1 MKQSTSILSK
11 ISPSLRLSIQNLKQV
26 RYESTKSDTKTTGGL
41 NFELTP
47 EQKEIQLLARK
58 FTKEE
63 IIPNA
68 AHYDKTGEYPWP
80 VVKKAHALGLMNS
93 HIPTKYGGLG
103 LGVLDSCIIAEEL
116 AYGCTGIETAIEA
129 NSLGMAPVIFAGNDE
144 QKKRFLG
151 RMIDEPL
158 MCGYC
163 VTEPVAGSDVAGI
176 KTRAEKKGDEYI
188 VNGQKM
194 WITNGGVAN
203 WFFLLART
211 NPDPKAPASK
221 AFTAFAIEGDNPG
234 LIRGRKEW
242 NMGQRASD
250 TRGIT
255 FEDMR
260 VPVANALGKEGEGFK
275 VAMLVFD
282 KTRPPVAAGAIGLAR
297 RAFDEATQYS
307 LQRKT
312 MGKLISEHQA
322 VAFMLAEMAIG
333 IESSRLVTHLA
344 AWQTDKGEKNTYFAS
359 IAKALAADVANKAA
373 ADAVQIFGGNGFN
386 SEYPVEKLMRDAK
399 IFQIYEGTAQIQRLI
414 ISREILSRAKSEVH

>member
-1 MKQSTSILSK
+1 MQRSTSFISK
-11 ISPSLRLSIQNLKQV
+11 IPASRVISNTLLQSVRRAHHETQSGDAKANL
-26 RYESTKSDTKTTGGL
+26 GF

-47 EQKEIQLLARK
+47 EQQEMQQLARK

-80 VVKKAHALGLMNS
+80 IIKKAHALGLMNT

-103 LGVLDSCIIAEEL
+103 LGILDTCVITEEL
-116 AYGCTGIETAIEA
+116 AYGCTGIQTAMEA
-129 NSLGMAPVIFAGNDE
+129 NSLGMAPVIVAGNDE

-176 KTRAEKKGDEYI
+176 RTRAEKKGDEYI

-221 AFTAFAIEGDNPG
+221 AFTAFAIEGNNPG
-234 LIRGRKEW
+234 LTRGRKEW

-250 TRGIT
+250 TRGLT

-260 VPVANALGKEGEGFK
+260 VPAANVLGREGEGFK

-282 KTRPPVAAGAIGLAR
+282 KTRPPVAAGALGLAR
-297 RAFDEATQYS
+297 RALDEAT
-307 LQRKT
+307 
-312 MGKLISEHQA
+312 
-322 VAFMLAEMAIG
+322 AIFITTQNHG
-333 IESSRLVTHLA
+333 
-344 AWQTDKGEKNTYFAS
+344 
-359 IAKALAADVANKAA
+359 
-373 ADAVQIFGGNGFN
+373 
-386 SEYPVEKLMRDAK
+386 
-399 IFQIYEGTAQIQRLI
+399 QIYC
-414 ISREILSRAKSEVH
+414 